1 MCRVLYRTIIALDNA
16 LKHEIC
22 WPSDKEFDDILLQ
35 VSAQF
40 PEPFNKV
47 GVIIDVTPLRISR
60 STDTTFQKE
69 SYNTYRH
76 CHCLGV
82 LIACTPDGR
91 IVFSSNPTANPS
103 DQAIWNSLHLRE
115 KFKDKKYAVMGDSGF
130 TFNTKEAV
138 HNDSG
143 SRINSLSPYTR
154 RYNHELTDEEKRFNH
169 TLSTIRAVIENINAQ
184 VKKWRVFSGVYRHYS
199 VKKHNTLPIEVVVR
213 VVMKLTSRLITLHPI
228 RKKMRKAEIL
238 WDDPLLQS
246 HEK

>member
-22 WPSDKEFDDILLQ
+22 WLSDKEFDDILLQ

-103 DQAIWNSLHLRE
+103 DQAIWNSFQHQ
-115 KFKDKKYAVMGDSGF
+115 GSG
-130 TFNTKEAV
+130 
-138 HNDSG
+138 
-143 SRINSLSPYTR
+143 
-154 RYNHELTDEEKRFNH
+154 
-169 TLSTIRAVIENINAQ
+169 AQ
-184 VKKWRVFSGVYRHYS
+184 
-199 VKKHNTLPIEVVVR
+199 
-213 VVMKLTSRLITLHPI
+213 
-228 RKKMRKAEIL
+228 
-238 WDDPLLQS
+238 
-246 HEK
+246 